1 MEEIKAKIK
10 KNKLN
15 EYTFE
20 NYDYNNLNLTDN
32 VILYNSGNSWKI
44 IPLNLMLSYPIIHD
58 EYLYEDEKY
67 DITIVM
73 CPITLRCVMFKGK
86 FEFYDY
92 EDYRM
97 VLKDG
102 DEYLPIDLNKKINE
116 KFVIE
121 ENKRIEV
128 KIMTL
133 RNAIIYVNDVFFIKT
148 KHKTN
153 FIINAEYYENTKD
166 IYNNDITYNSVHPK
180 TLVYVAE
187 FESQTEK
194 KEKFVILLGNDYS
207 QDKIT
212 GYDVIKS
219 KLNDHLLKYRSKIIK
234 KDGYI
239 MPMLWYIAKDL
250 YKNYKLVYLK

>member
-1 MEEIKAKIK
+1 MEKIK
-10 KNKLN
+10 EKIKNNTIEK
-15 EYTFE
+15 YTFE
-20 NYDYNNLNLTDN
+20 NYDHNNLNLSDN
-32 VILYNSGNSWKI
+32 VILYNSGNVWKI
-44 IPLNLMLSYPIIHD
+44 IPLDLMLSYPIIHD
-58 EYLYEDEKY
+58 EYLYENEKY
-67 DITIVM
+67 DITIVV
-73 CPITLRCVMFKGK
+73 CPITLRSVMFKGK

-97 VLKDG
+97 ILKDG
-102 DEYLPIDLNKKINE
+102 DKYLPIDLNKKISE

-133 RNAIIYVNDVFFIKT
+133 RNAIIYVNDIFFIKT
-148 KHKTN
+148 KEKIN
-153 FIINAEYYENTKD
+153 FIINREYYDNIKD
-166 IYNNDITYNSVHPK
+166 IFGNDIIYSNVHPK

-194 KEKFVILLGNDYS
+194 KEKFVILLGNDYLA
-207 QDKIT
+207 DKIT

-239 MPMLWYIAKDL
+239 MTMLWYIAKDL